1 MNETI
6 HTPRSS
12 KLEDAPYMLTNP
24 HSRTRKANW
33 QRVPPSDRWFSGSP
47 CWSCVVFTWLSFPQR
62 RRLDPML
69 RDHCLSLLTLNLSPP
84 PTPPSSRACGTGVA
98 ASRMRASVKMR
109 FWLQFLG
116 LIICRRHLVL
126 RVTSLAETANIY
138 LLHTAEC
145 GGRAHGSK
153 WRRRLKLSYRYK
165 ARFPTGSVQPRRGRG
180 SSETLRTLVGL

>member
-84 PTPPSSRACGTGVA
+84 HATIATCLWYGRRSQQYAGKRQDAVLASDSFGFIVHKASSGDITNRNNINQPTIQRNA
-98 ASRMRASVKMR
+98 ADV
-109 FWLQFLG
+109 
-116 LIICRRHLVL
+116 
-126 RVTSLAETANIY
+126 
-138 LLHTAEC
+138 HTNADDD
-145 GGRAHGSK
+145 SD
-153 WRRRLKLSYRYK
+153 
-165 ARFPTGSVQPRRGRG
+165 
-180 SSETLRTLVGL
+180 

>member
-84 PTPPSSRACGTGVA
+84 HATIATCLWYGRRSQQYACKRQDAVVASDSFGFITCTRHHPWSDITSRNNNNLPTIQRNA
-98 ASRMRASVKMR
+98 AV
-109 FWLQFLG
+109 
-116 LIICRRHLVL
+116 V
-126 RVTSLAETANIY
+126 
-138 LLHTAEC
+138 HTE
-145 GGRAHGSK
+145 AHDDSD
-153 WRRRLKLSYRYK
+153 
-165 ARFPTGSVQPRRGRG
+165 
-180 SSETLRTLVGL
+180 

>member
-1 MNETI
+1 VLCL
-6 HTPRSS
+6 P
-12 KLEDAPYMLTNP
+12 
-24 HSRTRKANW
+24 
-33 QRVPPSDRWFSGSP
+33 GSL
-47 CWSCVVFTWLSFPQR
+47 F
-62 RRLDPML
+62 L
-69 RDHCLSLLTLNLSPP
+69 RDDDLIPCSVTTASPFSPSTFLP
-84 PTPPSSRACGTGVA
+84 PTPPSPRACGTAVA

-165 ARFPTGSVQPRRGRG
+165 ARFPTGSMQPRRGRG
-180 SSETLRTLVGL
+180 RSETLPYVSRIATIVHFTRT